1 MKNMIAEKPP
11 LWWHQNELFQLLE
24 TTLGLSNLK
33 EIMKENRIL
42 ATFANGYGVIINPV
56 MLESGGEIFDLTV
69 MRFYGA
75 GILNHRVAQYLPIP
89 ELQRGNFDATIDL
102 CLQVSRLPQRGEQPS
117 PQGTGGPPRAEGLAV
132 RDDYGKRAA
141 FSGGAF
147 H

>member
-11 LWWHQNELFQLLE
+11 LWWHQNELFQLLK
-24 TTLGLSNLK
+24 TTLGLSQLK

-56 MLESGGEIFDLTV
+56 MLESGGEIFYLTV
-69 MRFYGA
+69 FRFYGV

-89 ELQRGNFDATIDL
+89 ELQRGNFEATIDL

-117 PQGTGGPPRAEGLAV
+117 PQGTGKPQRADGLAV

-141 FSGGAF
+141 FSEGAF

>member
-11 LWWHQNELFQLLE
+11 LWWHQNELFQLLK
-24 TTLGLSNLK
+24 TTLGLSQLK

-69 MRFYGA
+69 LRFYGV

-117 PQGTGGPPRAEGLAV
+117 PQGTGKPQRADGLAV